1 MAEVVHRKLE
11 AMLPE
16 LEELQRVGL
25 LSRSEVHAVV
35 RKRRTFEYRMLRR
48 PADKEAFLQAIQ
60 VLLGPAP
67 ALLPPATRE
76 SAVYMCAPSQSMQYE
91 LNLDML
97 RAHRKK
103 VCL

>member
-60 VLLGPAP
+60 VLPGPAP
-67 ALLPPATRE
+67 ALLPPA
-76 SAVYMCAPSQSMQYE
+76 SALYMCAPSQSLQYE

>member
-60 VLLGPAP
+60 VLPLPLRCCLQRAGRAP
-67 ALLPPATRE
+67 FTCVPP
-76 SAVYMCAPSQSMQYE
+76 
-91 LNLDML
+91 LNP
-97 RAHRKK
+97 
-103 VCL
+103 CSTS

>member
-60 VLLGPAP
+60 VLPLPLPLPLRCCLQRVGRAP
-67 ALLPPATRE
+67 FTCVPH
-76 SAVYMCAPSQSMQYE
+76 
-91 LNLDML
+91 LNP
-97 RAHRKK
+97 
-103 VCL
+103 CSTS

>member
-60 VLLGPAP
+60 VLPA
-67 ALLPPATRE
+67 LPPASRE